1 MGIIMS
7 GLDYQKAPIALREQ
21 LSFTKTQAG
30 ALTGRLAQ
38 GEGILGCV
46 LLSTC
51 NRTELYLSCPPEG
64 RAAPDRLLCRAV
76 GLDPGPFAGAFV
88 TRRGEEAVRHLMEVA
103 GGLQSQIWGEDQI
116 LSQVKE
122 AIAIAREQGAA
133 DPVLETLFRTAVSAG
148 KEIKTKV
155 RLTGV
160 AVSAAARAVEV
171 LRRDLGDLQGRRAL
185 VIGNGEMGRLS
196 AALLREAGC
205 AVTVTLRT
213 YRHGETVV
221 PAGCAVTPY
230 GERYASME
238 GMDILLSATTS
249 PHYTVSARQMSMLK
263 ARPSWVVDLAMP
275 RDVDPAAGDLPGV
288 TLYNVDTLGAEQRR
302 GALPQTVTDILDSH
316 MEQLPPVPPRHR
328 GPEGGHRPAGAHLP
342 RAGGGPGGGGA
353 GGAGGE
359 PGGGPAHRGAQGA
372 HPAGGPG
379 AVRGENPGPHRSQ
392 GPEGG
397 QTCAHPIFPCLL
409 TCGES
414 PASSWG
420 AGPSPGA
427 GQRS

>member
-171 LRRDLGDLQGRRAL
+171 LRRDRGDLQGRRAL

-316 MEQLPPVPPRHR
+316 MARFYEWSNYRRCLPAIEALKEAIAQRVLTY
-328 GPEGGHRPAGAHLP
+328 PELEEDLEAEELVELAVS
-342 RAGGGPGGGGA
+342 RA
-353 GGAGGE
+353 
-359 PGGGPAHRGAQGA
+359 
-372 HPAGGPG
+372 
-379 AVRGENPGPHRSQ
+379 VD
-392 GPEGG
+392 
-397 QTCAHPIFPCLL
+397 LL
-409 TCGES
+409 TGGLKERIRPEDLERC
-414 PASSWG
+414 
-420 AGPSPGA
+420 AGKIRVHTA
-427 GQRS
+427 ARGQREGRHAHIPFSHVC

>member
-76 GLDPGPFAGAFV
+76 GRDPGPFAGAFV

-160 AVSAAARAVEV
+160 AVSAAARAVAD
-171 LRRDLGDLQGRRAL
+171 LGRDLGDLQGRRAL
-185 VIGNGEMGRLS
+185 GIGNGEMGRLS

-316 MEQLPPVPPRHR
+316 MARFYEWSNYRRCLPAIEALKEAIAQRVLTY
-328 GPEGGHRPAGAHLP
+328 PELEEDLEAEELVELAVS
-342 RAGGGPGGGGA
+342 RA
-353 GGAGGE
+353 
-359 PGGGPAHRGAQGA
+359 
-372 HPAGGPG
+372 
-379 AVRGENPGPHRSQ
+379 VD
-392 GPEGG
+392 
-397 QTCAHPIFPCLL
+397 LL
-409 TCGES
+409 TGGLKERIRPEDLERC
-414 PASSWG
+414 
-420 AGPSPGA
+420 AGKIRVHTA
-427 GQRS
+427 ARGQREGRHAHIPFSHVC

>member
-316 MEQLPPVPPRHR
+316 MARFYEWSNYRRCLPAIEALKEAIAQRVLTY
-328 GPEGGHRPAGAHLP
+328 PELEEDLEAEELVELAVS
-342 RAGGGPGGGGA
+342 RA
-353 GGAGGE
+353 
-359 PGGGPAHRGAQGA
+359 
-372 HPAGGPG
+372 
-379 AVRGENPGPHRSQ
+379 VD
-392 GPEGG
+392 
-397 QTCAHPIFPCLL
+397 LL
-409 TCGES
+409 TGGLKERIRPEDLERC
-414 PASSWG
+414 
-420 AGPSPGA
+420 AGKIRVHTA
-427 GQRS
+427 ARGQREGRHAHIPFSHVC

>member
-263 ARPSWVVDLAMP
+263 ARPGRVVDLAMP

-316 MEQLPPVPPRHR
+316 MARFYEWSNYRRCLPAIEALKEAIAQRVLTY
-328 GPEGGHRPAGAHLP
+328 PELEEDLEAEELVELAVS
-342 RAGGGPGGGGA
+342 RA
-353 GGAGGE
+353 
-359 PGGGPAHRGAQGA
+359 
-372 HPAGGPG
+372 
-379 AVRGENPGPHRSQ
+379 VD
-392 GPEGG
+392 
-397 QTCAHPIFPCLL
+397 LL
-409 TCGES
+409 TGGLKERIRPEDLERC
-414 PASSWG
+414 
-420 AGPSPGA
+420 AGKIRVHTA
-427 GQRS
+427 ARGQREGRHAHIPFSHVC

>member
-116 LSQVKE
+116 LSQVKG

-171 LRRDLGDLQGRRAL
+171 LQRDLGDLRGRRAL

-196 AALLREAGC
+196 AALLRE
-205 AVTVTLRT
+205 
-213 YRHGETVV
+213 
-221 PAGCAVTPY
+221 AGCAVTPY

-316 MEQLPPVPPRHR
+316 MARFYEWSNYRRCLPAIEALKEAIAQRVLTY
-328 GPEGGHRPAGAHLP
+328 PELEEDLEAEELVELAVS
-342 RAGGGPGGGGA
+342 RA
-353 GGAGGE
+353 
-359 PGGGPAHRGAQGA
+359 
-372 HPAGGPG
+372 
-379 AVRGENPGPHRSQ
+379 VD
-392 GPEGG
+392 
-397 QTCAHPIFPCLL
+397 LL
-409 TCGES
+409 TGGLKERIRPEDLERC
-414 PASSWG
+414 
-420 AGPSPGA
+420 AGKIRVHTA
-427 GQRS
+427 ARGQREGRHAHIPFSHVC

>member
-275 RDVDPAAGDLPGV
+275 RDVDPAVGDLPGV

-316 MEQLPPVPPRHR
+316 MARFYEWSNYRRCLPAIEALKEAIAQRVLTY
-328 GPEGGHRPAGAHLP
+328 PELEEDLEAEELVELAVS
-342 RAGGGPGGGGA
+342 RA
-353 GGAGGE
+353 
-359 PGGGPAHRGAQGA
+359 
-372 HPAGGPG
+372 
-379 AVRGENPGPHRSQ
+379 VD
-392 GPEGG
+392 
-397 QTCAHPIFPCLL
+397 LL
-409 TCGES
+409 TGGLKERIRPEDLERC
-414 PASSWG
+414 
-420 AGPSPGA
+420 AGKIRVHTA
-427 GQRS
+427 ARGQREGRHAHIPFSHVC

>member
-7 GLDYQKAPIALREQ
+7 GLDYQKAPIALLEQ

-316 MEQLPPVPPRHR
+316 MARFYEWSNYRRCLPAIEALKEAIAQRVLTY
-328 GPEGGHRPAGAHLP
+328 PELEEDLEAEELVELAVS
-342 RAGGGPGGGGA
+342 RA
-353 GGAGGE
+353 
-359 PGGGPAHRGAQGA
+359 
-372 HPAGGPG
+372 
-379 AVRGENPGPHRSQ
+379 VD
-392 GPEGG
+392 
-397 QTCAHPIFPCLL
+397 LL
-409 TCGES
+409 TGGLKERIRPEDLERC
-414 PASSWG
+414 
-420 AGPSPGA
+420 AGKIRVHTA
-427 GQRS
+427 ARGQREGRHAHIPFSHVC

>member
-116 LSQVKE
+116 LSQVKG

-275 RDVDPAAGDLPGV
+275 RDVDPAVGDLPGV

-316 MEQLPPVPPRHR
+316 MARFYEWSNYRRCLPAIEALKEAIAQRVLTY
-328 GPEGGHRPAGAHLP
+328 PELEEDLEAEELVELAVS
-342 RAGGGPGGGGA
+342 RA
-353 GGAGGE
+353 
-359 PGGGPAHRGAQGA
+359 
-372 HPAGGPG
+372 
-379 AVRGENPGPHRSQ
+379 VD
-392 GPEGG
+392 
-397 QTCAHPIFPCLL
+397 LL
-409 TCGES
+409 TGGLKERIRPEDLERC
-414 PASSWG
+414 
-420 AGPSPGA
+420 AGKIRVHTA
-427 GQRS
+427 ARGQREGRHAHIPFSHVC

>member
-21 LSFTKTQAG
+21 LSFTKTQAE

-116 LSQVKE
+116 LSQVKG

-316 MEQLPPVPPRHR
+316 MARFYEWSNYRRCLPAIEALKEAIAQRVLTY
-328 GPEGGHRPAGAHLP
+328 PELEEDLEAEELVELAVS
-342 RAGGGPGGGGA
+342 RA
-353 GGAGGE
+353 
-359 PGGGPAHRGAQGA
+359 
-372 HPAGGPG
+372 
-379 AVRGENPGPHRSQ
+379 VD
-392 GPEGG
+392 
-397 QTCAHPIFPCLL
+397 LL
-409 TCGES
+409 TGGLKERIRPEDLERC
-414 PASSWG
+414 
-420 AGPSPGA
+420 AGKIRVHTA
-427 GQRS
+427 ARGQREGRHAHIPFSHVC